1 MKMRPW
7 FIVLFLIITP
17 ALYAQAID
25 IPGLEET
32 AGAANI
38 DRSFTSPEVA
48 VTVIIQWVLSL
59 VGVLFLI
66 LMIWGGFSWMT
77 SGGNQEQIK
86 KARRTVT
93 SAAIGLII
101 VLSAYALT
109 VYIGGI
115 LSATSPS

>member
-1 MKMRPW
+1 MKMRLW
-7 FIVLFLIITP
+7 LLVLFLVITP
-17 ALYAQAID
+17 ILYVQAID

-48 VTVIIQWVLSL
+48 ITTIIQWVLSL
-59 VGVLFLI
+59 VGVVFLV
-66 LMIWGGFSWMT
+66 LVIWGGFNWMT
-77 SGGNQEQIK
+77 SSGNQEQIQ
-86 KARRTVT
+86 KARRTVA

-115 LSATSPS
+115 LSSTSPT